1 MSRPFAAFLFAW
13 AGAALFAASLVYF
26 LFSYSVTFGET
37 DAIGPLWPNA
47 AVNLVLFGLFALHH
61 SVFARTP
68 VRSWLARTVSP
79 QVERAL
85 YVWVA
90 SLMLIVVCAL
100 WRPLPGV
107 AWDVGPAG
115 TAILWC
121 SGWLGGIWLTLRSVA
136 IIDVWELA
144 GVRQVSTLKRRSPAP
159 GPAPADAQRPAD
171 EGGYRDTRPQ
181 EFRVEGPYAWV
192 RHPIYLGWFLIVFSV
207 TPMTMTR
214 LMFAVVSSAY
224 VLLAI
229 PLEERTLRR
238 TSGGAYE
245 RYMRQVRW
253 RVFPGVY

>member
-1 MSRPFAAFLFAW
+1 MSQPFAAFLFAW

-37 DAIGPLWPNA
+37 DANGSLRPSA
-47 AVNLVLFGLFALHH
+47 AVNLALFGLFALHH
-61 SVFARTP
+61 SVFARTR

-85 YVWVA
+85 YVWAA

-107 AWDVGPAG
+107 AWAVGPTG

-121 SGWLGGIWLTLRSVA
+121 SGWLAGIWLTLRSVA

-144 GVRQVSTLKRRSPAP
+144 GVRQASPLKRRSPTPEPAP
-159 GPAPADAQRPAD
+159 GDSLRPAD
-171 EGGYRDTRPQ
+171 EGRYEDTRPQ

-224 VLLAI
+224 VLIAI